1 MPAPGC
7 DGNQSGYPVD
17 CKVIG
22 DGLKINP
29 FVYGGIVVIVFLG
42 IIVGFQQA
50 SVWSTSGKDN
60 SSGERVQPSAS
71 DVNSIKG
78 WMTLEQ
84 VSTTFHVAVA
94 EILTAF
100 NLPADTLVTTALKD
114 LESDSF
120 DIPSLRTWLQERQQ
134 ITP

>member
-1 MPAPGC
+1 M
-7 DGNQSGYPVD
+7 
-17 CKVIG
+17 
-22 DGLKINP
+22 KINP